1 MRQSPGFLSVR
12 QRRFAWLGFLLVAIQ
27 APVSASVL
35 LDDSWL
41 FSVVVAMMIA
51 IVILADDNMRRR
63 PATDAEIE

>member
-12 QRRFAWLGFLLVAIQ
+12 QRRLAWLGFLLVAVQ

-63 PATDAEIE
+63 PATEAEIE